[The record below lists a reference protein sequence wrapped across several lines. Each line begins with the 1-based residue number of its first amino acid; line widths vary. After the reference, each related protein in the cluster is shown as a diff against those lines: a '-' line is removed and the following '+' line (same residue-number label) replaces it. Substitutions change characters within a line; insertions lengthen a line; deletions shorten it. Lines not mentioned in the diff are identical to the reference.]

1 MKWNEILIH
10 TNTESEELI
19 SNILNESGSNGVII
33 EDPLD
38 LEIERPTRFGEIY
51 DIDTSK
57 YPKKGVYI
65 KGYLVDNAEFDE
77 KLKDIKHEI
86 NELSEFNI
94 PIDMITYS
102 ISSVDEEDWATSWK
116 KYYKP
121 TKISDKFLIVP
132 NWEEDYT
139 LGENE
144 MKLVLDPGMAFG
156 TGTHPTTILSI
167 RGLEEVVRNN
177 DEIID
182 VGCGS
187 GVLSIASILLGAK
200 TVRAYDLDEV
210 AVNSTNIN
218 KELNGIN
225 EEIIAEKNNLLK
237 GVTKQADVIVANI
250 LAEII
255 VDLVEDAATII
266 KPKGYLVLSG
276 IIDKKADLVKDKLKK
291 HNFNIVE
298 ERIMEHWVMLIAQA
312 NK

>member
-10 TNTESEELI
+10 ATADSEELI
-19 SNILNESGSNGVII
+19 SNILNEFGSNGVII

-38 LEIERPTRFGEIY
+38 LEVERPTRFGEIY

-57 YPKKGVYI
+57 YPKEGIYI
-65 KGYLVDNAEFDE
+65 KGYLVDNAEFDN
-77 KLKDIKHEI
+77 KLKDIKQAI
-86 NELSEFNI
+86 NELAMFNI
-94 PIDMITYS
+94 PIDKITYS
-102 ISSVDEEDWATSWK
+102 ISSVDEEDWSTSWK

-139 LGENE
+139 LEKNE
-144 MKLVLDPGMAFG
+144 IKLVLDPGMAFG

-167 RGLEEVVRNN
+167 RGLEKVINKN
-177 DEIID
+177 DEVID

-187 GVLSIASILLGAK
+187 GVLSIASVLLGAK
-200 TVRAYDLDEV
+200 TVAAYDLDEV

-218 KELNGIN
+218 KELNGIS
-225 EEIIAEKNNLLK
+225 EEISAKQNNLLK

-255 VDLVEDAATII
+255 VDLIADAATLI
-266 KPKGYLVLSG
+266 KPNGYLVLSG
-276 IIDKKADLVKDKLKK
+276 IIDKKADLVKDKLKE
-291 HNFNIVE
+291 HNFNVIE
-298 ERIMEHWVMLIAQA
+298 ERNMEHWIMLIAQS

>member
-10 TNTESEELI
+10 TNQAAEELI
-19 SNILNESGSNGVII
+19 THILNENGSNGVII

-57 YPKKGVYI
+57 YPKEGIYL
-65 KGYLVDNAEFDE
+65 KGYLPDNEEFDE
-77 KLKDIKHEI
+77 KLKVIKREI
-86 NELSEFNI
+86 NELAQFQI
-94 PIDMITYS
+94 PVEEIKYT

-121 TKISDKFLIVP
+121 TKISDKFLVVP

-139 LGENE
+139 LGEGE
-144 MKLVLDPGMAFG
+144 LKLVLDPGMAFG
-156 TGTHPTTILSI
+156 TGTHPTTILSV
-167 RGLEEVVRNN
+167 RGLEQVVQKGDEV
-177 DEIID
+177 ID

-187 GVLSIASILLGAK
+187 GVLSIASVLLGAK
-200 TVRAYDLDEV
+200 NVAAYDLDEV

-218 KELNGIN
+218 KTFNNIDN
-225 EEIIAEKNNLLK
+225 EIIAKQNNLLK

-255 VDLVEDAATII
+255 IDLVEDAKTII
-266 KPKGYLVLSG
+266 KPNGYLVLSG
-276 IIDKKADLVKDKLKK
+276 IIDKKADLVKGKLEE
-291 HNFNIVE
+291 HNFKIIKE
-298 ERIMEHWVMLIAQA
+298 KAMEHWIMIIAQA
-312 NK
+312 T

>member
-10 TNTESEELI
+10 TNQAAEELI
-19 SNILNESGSNGVII
+19 THILNENGSNGVII

-57 YPKKGVYI
+57 YPKEGIYL
-65 KGYLVDNAEFDE
+65 KGYLPDNEEFDE
-77 KLKDIKHEI
+77 KLKVIKREI
-86 NELSEFNI
+86 NELAQFQI
-94 PIDMITYS
+94 PVEEIKYT

-121 TKISDKFLIVP
+121 TKISDKFLVVP

-139 LGENE
+139 LGEGE
-144 MKLVLDPGMAFG
+144 LKLVLDPGMAFG
-156 TGTHPTTILSI
+156 TGTHPTTILSV
-167 RGLEEVVRNN
+167 RGLEQVVQKGDEV
-177 DEIID
+177 ID

-187 GVLSIASILLGAK
+187 GVLSIASVLLGAK
-200 TVRAYDLDEV
+200 NVAAYDLDEV

-218 KELNGIN
+218 KTFNNIDN
-225 EEIIAEKNNLLK
+225 KIIAKQNNLLK

-255 VDLVEDAATII
+255 IDLVEDAKTII
-266 KPKGYLVLSG
+266 KPNGYLVLSG
-276 IIDKKADLVKDKLKK
+276 IIDKKADLVKGKLEE
-291 HNFNIVE
+291 HNFKIIKE
-298 ERIMEHWVMLIAQA
+298 KAMEHWIMIIAQA
-312 NK
+312 T